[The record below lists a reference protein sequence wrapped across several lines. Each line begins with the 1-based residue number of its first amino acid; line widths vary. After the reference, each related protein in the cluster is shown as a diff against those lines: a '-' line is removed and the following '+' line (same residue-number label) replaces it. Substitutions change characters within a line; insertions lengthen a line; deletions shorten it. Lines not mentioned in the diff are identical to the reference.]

1 MKLAQLHDRLYE
13 VLCTVDDICRKE
25 KVRYFLDGG
34 TEIGAVRE
42 KDFIP
47 WDDDL
52 DIAVLWEDY
61 PAFKAAMEKNL
72 PEHYHMIEAEAFQP
86 TFYDVINRI
95 YDDRY
100 MVRRPS
106 EENDYYRN
114 LQNHIGT
121 DVFIY
126 GRFPENPI
134 QQKILVMGLKIL
146 YGMGMAHRWRVDLK
160 KYTPLE
166 RLQVIVLRILG
177 KPWKAETIIR
187 AYWRWAGWFHRRS
200 AQSPLC
206 YMVNN
211 LPKYIGNPVM
221 RHEWF
226 ESTWDGEIRGRRFP
240 VTGNY
245 DAKLTAVYG
254 DYMKPP
260 KDLNDYERHL
270 DEDELP
276 QSVEMFEQKN
286 DKEERGE
293 KEA

>member
-1 MKLAQLHDRLYE
+1 MNLTQLHDRLYE

-25 KVRYFLDGG
+25 NVRYFLDGG

-42 KDFIP
+42 KDFVP

-52 DIAVLWEDY
+52 DLAVLLEDY
-61 PAFKAAMEKNL
+61 PAFKAAMEKSL
-72 PEHYHMIEAEAFQP
+72 PEHYHIIGAEAFQP
-86 TFYDVINRI
+86 AFFDMINRI

-100 MVRRPS
+100 LVRRPS
-106 EENDYYRN
+106 EENDYYHN

-134 QQKILVMGLKIL
+134 QQKILTLGLKIL
-146 YGMGMAHRWRVDLK
+146 YGMGMAHRWKVDLK
-160 KYTPLE
+160 EYTPLQ
-166 RLQVIVLRILG
+166 RLQVRVLCALG
-177 KPWKAETIIR
+177 KPWKAGTIIR
-187 AYWRWAGWFHRRS
+187 AYWKWAGWFDRHS
-200 AQSPLC
+200 AKSPLC
-206 YMVNN
+206 YLINN
-211 LPKYIGNPVM
+211 LPKDIGRPIM
-221 RHEWF
+221 QYAWF
-226 ESTWDGEIRGRRFP
+226 ERAADGEIRRRRFP

-276 QSVEMFEQKN
+276 QSVEAFTQKK
-286 DKEERGE
+286 DKDERGE
-293 KEA
+293 VQA

>member
-1 MKLAQLHDRLYE
+1 MNLTQLHDRLYE

-25 KVRYFLDGG
+25 NVRYIIDGG

-52 DIAVLWEDY
+52 DIAVLWDDY

-72 PEHYHMIEAEAFQP
+72 PEHYHMIEADAFQP
-86 TFYDVINRI
+86 AFFDMIHRI

-100 MVRRPS
+100 LVRRPS
-106 EENDYYRN
+106 EENDYYHN

-126 GRFPENPI
+126 SRLPQNPI
-134 QQKILVMGLKIL
+134 LQKILVLGLKTL
-146 YGMGMAHRWRVDLK
+146 YGMGMAHRWKIDWEG
-160 KYTPLE
+160 YSPLQ
-166 RLQVIVLRILG
+166 RMQIRILSILG
-177 KPWKAETIIR
+177 KPLKAETIVH
-187 AYWRWAGWFHRRS
+187 AYWKWAGWFHRHSS
-200 AQSPLC
+200 ASPLC
-206 YMVNN
+206 FMVNE
-211 LPKYIGNPVM
+211 LPKNIGCPVM
-221 RHEWF
+221 QCAWF
-226 ESTWDGEIRGRRFP
+226 DHAADGEIRGRRFP

-260 KDLNDYERHL
+260 KNLNDYERHL

-276 QSVEMFEQKN
+276 QSAEMFAQGA
-286 DKEERGE
+286 GE
-293 KEA
+293 DEGGKKGA